1 MSWKFDR
8 EITDFIYF
16 LIQDRLIVSISFLF
30 LLFSF
35 FSIATDIVEERLH
48 KAKQMGA
55 DVVVNGKTENLK
67 DSGL

>member
-1 MSWKFDR
+1 M
-8 EITDFIYF
+8 
-16 LIQDRLIVSISFLF
+16 QDRLIVSISFLF